1 MKYKYIGTIP
11 TVCVVEGKLI
21 QVNKGDLVN
30 IAKPVSSEFVVVS
43 YGAPQKKMSAP
54 TPKVTQPQKEVRKNA
69 TTTQTSSLGK

>member
-1 MKYKYIGTIP
+1 MKYEYIGTMP

-21 QVNKGDLVN
+21 QVNKGDFVN
-30 IAKPVSSEFVVVS
+30 LAKPVSSEFVAV
-43 YGAPQKKMSAP
+43 YAPQKKVSAP